1 MSIAREQ
8 FESDYIAVT
17 LQWTPYNGVIYNATI
32 YSVQK
37 VRVTFIENATVHLN
51 VTYNTSYNVSV
62 VATRCGKNST
72 NITQLHYG
80 ESTAIKV
87 IHRSLNESFI
97 QLSVSIHTI
106 CLNSIPL
113 WRSWATVVQH

>member
-1 MSIAREQ
+1 MSIVREQ

-32 YSVQK
+32 IEHGSQEAPII
-37 VRVTFIENATVHLN
+37 FIKNATAHLN
-51 VTYNTSYNVSV
+51 VTYNTFYNVSV

-87 IHRSLNESFI
+87 IHRSIFK
-97 QLSVSIHTI
+97 
-106 CLNSIPL
+106 
-113 WRSWATVVQH
+113 